1 MMRIL
6 LSGIC
11 LLFITGVQVEAQTN
25 TPSGSAADYF
35 NIGSATFIREN
46 PEAALGIVNE
56 GLSLYP
62 QDESLQRLKKML
74 EEKKDEQPQQ
84 NQQNQDQ
91 EDQSENQP
99 EASPENQ
106 DEESQQ
112 ENRDPSSNPESRAG
126 EAEDQKE
133 AADDTTRNEAEM
145 VLDSLRQLEQAQ
157 REQIMREMIRRKI
170 PDMPPVEKDW

>member
-6 LSGIC
+6 VNGIC
-11 LLFITGVQVEAQTN
+11 LLLITGALVHAGTN
-25 TPSGSAADYF
+25 TPSGSATDYF

-62 QDESLQRLKKML
+62 QDESLQQLKKLL
-74 EEKKDEQPQQ
+74 EEKKEEQPQQ
-84 NQQNQDQ
+84 NQQNQKQ
-91 EDQSENQP
+91 EDQPENQP

-106 DEESQQ
+106 DQERQQ
-112 ENRDPSSNPESRAG
+112 ENRDPSSSQERRAG
-126 EAEDQKE
+126 ETEDQKE
-133 AADDTTRNEAEM
+133 AADETTRNEAEM

-157 REQIMREMIRRKI
+157 REQIMQEMIRRKI